1 MRKDEEREECEIG
14 AWGIIIAVIIAM
26 VVSFALGHTFYEAP
40 DFKKSPFSDVLM
52 MSIISPLSGVVA
64 AMIWIFFMESYPMGS
79 LKSEEIKTCI
89 NFNVMETNNMELW
102 LEFR

>member
-1 MRKDEEREECEIG
+1 MKDEEREDCEIG
-14 AWGIIIAVIIAM
+14 AWVVIIAIIIAI

-64 AMIWIFFMESYPMGS
+64 AMIWIFFYGELSNG
-79 LKSEEIKTCI
+79 KTKKRI
-89 NFNVMETNNMELW
+89 NKNVYK
-102 LEFR
+102 F